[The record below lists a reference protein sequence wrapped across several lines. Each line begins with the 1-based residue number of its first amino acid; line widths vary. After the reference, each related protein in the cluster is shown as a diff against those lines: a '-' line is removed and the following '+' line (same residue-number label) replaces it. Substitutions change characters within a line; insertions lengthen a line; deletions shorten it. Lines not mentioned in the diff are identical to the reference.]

1 MEARLGGEAAGRA
14 AVAEVGAA
22 ADGAAAADP
31 DLSETVAPTAAT
43 APERGADA
51 PAPIEGAEGGEGPSW
66 PDASAEAAFLSE
78 ARDRGET
85 VAPAKAK
92 AEIADETDAKALP
105 PLDALVQRIPAEVR
119 DTLEDLFRA
128 KFVRVQ
134 RVPKKAL
141 KV

>member
-1 MEARLGGEAAGRA
+1 M
-14 AVAEVGAA
+14 AVDGSAA
-22 ADGAAAADP
+22 AEAGGAGDP

-43 APERGADA
+43 APERGA
-51 PAPIEGAEGGEGPSW
+51 EGAAPSEGVDGGEGPNW
-66 PDASAEAAFLSE
+66 PDASAEAAFLAE
-78 ARDRGET
+78 AKDRGET

-105 PLDALVQRIPAEVR
+105 ALDALVQRIPAEVR

-141 KV
+141 KA